1 MNKNI
6 RIYVASADKA
16 IGAATIKAFENAGY
30 TGILRAEEP
39 NLADQAAVNFFF
51 AEEQPQWVV
60 LAAGKSGGI
69 SYNRKYP
76 ADLIYNNLMVEAN
89 VINSAHESGVE
100 KLLYLAS
107 SCSYPRLCKQ
117 PIKEEYLLTGPLEP
131 TNQPYAVAKIAGI
144 ELCRAYRKQHGD
156 NFIAAVPTNYFGPGD
171 DFSPENSHVIGA
183 LIRRMHEARE
193 ISAPKVEIWGTGSPR
208 REFIYSE
215 DLGRA
220 CMFLLEKYESADL
233 INISTGYSLSIGQLS
248 EIIKKVVG
256 YQGELTFDTSK
267 PDGMPVK
274 ELDASLLTGMG
285 WKAEI
290 DFYDA
295 LRSTYD
301 WFLDQEFKN
310 KEI

>member
-1 MNKNI
+1 MNKDI
-6 RIYVASADKA
+6 RIYVAGADKA
-16 IGAATIKAFENAGY
+16 IGSATIKALENKGY
-30 TGILRAEEP
+30 SNIIQTKEP
-39 NLADQAAVNFFF
+39 DLADQTAVREFF
-51 AEEQPQWVV
+51 AKEKPQWVV

-69 SYNRKYP
+69 SFNRKYP

-89 VINSAHESGVE
+89 VINSAHENGVE

-107 SCSYPRLCKQ
+107 SCSYPRLCEQ

-144 ELCRAYRKQHGD
+144 ELCKAYREQHGD

-193 ISAPKVEIWGTGSPR
+193 QSKPEVEIWGTGNPR
-208 REFIYSE
+208 REFIFSE

-220 CMFLLEKYESADL
+220 CVFLLEKYESGDL
-233 INISTGYSLSIGQLS
+233 INIGTGYSLSIGQLA
-248 EIIKKVVG
+248 EIIKDVVG
-256 YQGELTFDTSK
+256 YEGELVFDTGK

-274 ELDASLLTGMG
+274 ELDASLITGMG
-285 WKAEI
+285 WNAEVE
-290 DFYDA
+290 FFDA
-295 LRSTYD
+295 LKATYE
-301 WFLDQEFKN
+301 WFLEQ
-310 KEI
+310 